1 MNRTKSYLIPAV
13 VTFTLHALLLLMLG
27 WGWQSTPPEKLKKQ
41 QISVV
46 KAKLVKLKASPAKKQ
61 KKSKS
66 TSQAKKDDKKKKAE
80 AKKRRDAEKR
90 RKVEKEK
97 KRKVEQKRK
106 AEQKKKQEKK
116 RKEAEKRKKA
126 EADKKRKADQ
136 EKKRK
141 EEAARKRKEE
151 ERRQRELKEQRRL
164 QAQQQLSDALDDEEE
179 FFQDASDEQQAQSFM
194 SVIQQAVERQWS
206 RPPSARNNMQVE
218 LVIQLIPT
226 GQVVNV
232 TVAKGSG
239 NAAFDRSAINAVKK
253 AERFPELQ
261 QLKGAV
267 FERYFRSFRLIFRPE
282 DLRQ

>member
-13 VTFTLHALLLLMLG
+13 VTLTLHALLLLMLG
-27 WGWQSTPPEKLKKQ
+27 WGWQSAPPEKLKKQ

-61 KKSKS
+61 KKAKS
-66 TSQAKKDDKKKKAE
+66 TSQAKKDDKKKKAD

-90 RKVEKEK
+90 RKVKKEK
-97 KRKVEQKRK
+97 KRK

-116 RKEAEKRKKA
+116 RKKA
-126 EADKKRKADQ
+126 EADKKRKVEQ

-141 EEAARKRKEE
+141 EEAERKRKEE
-151 ERRQRELKEQRRL
+151 ERRQREIEEEQRRQ

-179 FFQDASDEQQAQSFM
+179 FLQDASDEQQAQSYM
-194 SVIQQAVERQWS
+194 SVIQQAIERQWS